1 MDMHAWWWR
10 ITALGDSAVLLPI
23 ALLLAA
29 WLLLRAGTRAVGW
42 WWLGVLCVDVGVVA
56 LSKLL
61 YMGWGLHP
69 PGLDF
74 VGLCGHCALSFLIWP
89 VLAALL
95 AARQSPRGRLLALL
109 SGALLALGVTV
120 SRLTLDAHSPS
131 EAVLGTLW
139 GALLAGVF
147 LWHER
152 RPGRLQQAGGWM
164 ALALLLP
171 LLLTYG
177 LVMPSNRILEV
188 IAREVSGHA
197 RIYTRCDLPRAVRGN
212 DCGAS
217 PRVRKPRRDVSLR
230 SA

>member
-1 MDMHAWWWR
+1 MDLHAWWWR

-29 WLLLRAGTRAVGW
+29 WLLLRGGTRAVGW

-95 AARQSPRGRLLALL
+95 AARRSPRGRMLAL
-109 SGALLALGVTV
+109 SVGALLALGVTV

-139 GALLAGVF
+139 GALLAAVF

-164 ALALLLP
+164 ALGLLLP

-177 LVMPSNRILEV
+177 RVMPSNRILAV
-188 IAREVSGHA
+188 IARDISGHS
-197 RIYTRCDLPRAVRGN
+197 RIYTRCDLPRAVLGHA
-212 DCGAS
+212 CGVS
-217 PRVRKPRRDVSLR
+217 SRTRK
-230 SA
+230 

>member
-1 MDMHAWWWR
+1 MGMHAWWWR

-29 WLLLRAGTRAVGW
+29 WLLLRAGTRATGW

-95 AARQSPRGRLLALL
+95 AAPARRRWRIVAALL
-109 SGALLALGVTV
+109 GALLALGVTV

-139 GALLAGVF
+139 GALLAALF

-164 ALALLLP
+164 ALGLLLP

-177 LVMPSNRILEV
+177 RAFPSNRILEV
-188 IAREVSGHA
+188 IARRVSGHT
-197 RIYTRCDLPRAVRGN
+197 RIYTRCDLPRDLRG
-212 DCGAS
+212 DACAP
-217 PRVRKPRRDVSLR
+217 PRVGMRKH
-230 SA
+230 